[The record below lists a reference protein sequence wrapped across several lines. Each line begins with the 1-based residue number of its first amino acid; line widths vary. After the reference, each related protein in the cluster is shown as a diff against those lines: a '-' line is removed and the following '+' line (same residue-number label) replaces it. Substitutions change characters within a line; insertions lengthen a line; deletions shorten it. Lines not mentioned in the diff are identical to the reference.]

1 MDESCF
7 VYVLVSRKRPYVYA
21 GLTYDVERRIAQH
34 NAGRNRSTA
43 PYRPFDLLVV
53 EIFPSRSQARER
65 EKFFKSGQGRLF
77 IHELRVTR
85 YGPSGYPVFERD
97 IE

>member
-1 MDESCF
+1 MDGSCF

-43 PYRPFDLLVV
+43 PYRPFDLLLV
-53 EIFPSRSQARER
+53 EVYTSRAQARGR
-65 EKFFKSGQGRLF
+65 EKFFKMGQGRLF
-77 IHELRVTR
+77 IHELRVAR
-85 YGPSGYPVFERD
+85 YGPSGYPILECD
-97 IE
+97 I